1 MAVKRL
7 ISQTEQAVLNNRKK
21 LKVRF
26 KTMIQNANTVAEL
39 KKCVRVLARHVFG
52 EEDGE

>member
-7 ISQTEQAVLNNRKK
+7 ISQTEQTVLSNRKK
-21 LKVRF
+21 LKDRF
-26 KTMIQNANTVAEL
+26 KTMIQSASTVADL
-39 KKCVRVLARHVFG
+39 KKCIRVLARHVFG